1 MSIKSMNE
9 FFSNFC
15 VFEAVDPHIQTDN
28 KSYNTSIF
36 SNEND
41 ARQHM
46 RELNLR
52 YMQELDN
59 LEYERKIGKISLRE
73 YDEKFDKI
81 IRTDRQLVRVCK
93 FMSPQKQNSVCIKKS
108 LNYFNNT

>member
-1 MSIKSMNE
+1 MSIKSMHE

-46 RELNLR
+46 RELHLCD
-52 YMQELDN
+52 MQELDN
-59 LEYERKIGKISLRE
+59 LEYERKIGTISLRE

-93 FMSPQKQNSVCIKKS
+93 FMNPQKQNSVCMKKG
-108 LNYFNNT
+108 YAFYQ